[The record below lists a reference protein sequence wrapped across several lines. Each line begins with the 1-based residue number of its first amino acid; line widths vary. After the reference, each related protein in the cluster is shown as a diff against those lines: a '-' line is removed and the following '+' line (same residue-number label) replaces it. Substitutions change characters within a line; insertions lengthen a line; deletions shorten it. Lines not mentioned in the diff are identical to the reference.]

1 MTMTSSVCILTVAT
15 VSHAA
20 QSVATL
26 RSARRTGTYASYHLF
41 AVDATAE
48 TVADLR
54 RKLGPDASWIHVFG
68 PNDLG
73 PERVV
78 FLDAFDRY
86 NPVELSCLAKYVGV
100 SHVLRGTEAGE
111 TCIFADSDMLFL
123 DDVHVALAALGDSAV
138 LLTPHLLGPSTDNL
152 EHDIMIHGWM
162 NAGFLAFRR
171 GHPDTGR
178 ILDWLI
184 SRISRRGYLAPQH
197 GMSCDQTWVSAL
209 PVVFRDATSVSRHP
223 GLNVGYWN
231 LMERPLTGN
240 GSVVMAGDSPL
251 LLFHFSGFDWKR
263 TGRLSIHSDVPVSSG
278 SPLEDLCRLYQTELD
293 SAAELGKSLTEL
305 ATFDCSHASL
315 SARMRIGSERSGVKW
330 ARCECGTGLFSR
342 LGNKIDLLLHAT
354 SMRYRR

>member
-1 MTMTSSVCILTVAT
+1 MKSSVCILTVAT
-15 VSHAA
+15 VSHTA

-48 TVADLR
+48 TVAYLT
-54 RKLGPDASWIHVFG
+54 RKFDPETSWIHVFG
-68 PNDLG
+68 PDDLG
-73 PERVV
+73 PERRT

-100 SHVLRGTEAGE
+100 SHVLRGTEAGDI
-111 TCIFADSDMLFL
+111 CIFVDSDMLFIN
-123 DDVHVALAALGDSAV
+123 DIHVALDALGDSAV
-138 LLTPHLLGPSTDNL
+138 LLTPHLLGPSTDNI
-152 EHDIMIHGWM
+152 EHDIMVHGWM

-171 GHPDTGR
+171 SHADTGR
-178 ILDWLI
+178 VLDWLI

-231 LMERPLTGN
+231 LAERPLTRN
-240 GSVVMAGDSPL
+240 GSTVMAGGSPL
-251 LLFHFSGFDWKR
+251 LLLHFSGFDWRR
-263 TGRLSIHSDVPVSSG
+263 TGRLSKHSDVSVASG
-278 SPLEDLCRLYQTELD
+278 SPLEDLCRLYQNELD
-293 SAAELGKSLTEL
+293 AIAGLRNGLTGL
-305 ATFDCSHASL
+305 ATLGCSQAPL
-315 SARMRIGSERSGVKW
+315 SVRMKIGSDRSGVRW
-330 ARCECGTGLFSR
+330 VPYECGAGLFSH
-342 LGNKIDLLLHAT
+342 LGKKIDSLLHAT